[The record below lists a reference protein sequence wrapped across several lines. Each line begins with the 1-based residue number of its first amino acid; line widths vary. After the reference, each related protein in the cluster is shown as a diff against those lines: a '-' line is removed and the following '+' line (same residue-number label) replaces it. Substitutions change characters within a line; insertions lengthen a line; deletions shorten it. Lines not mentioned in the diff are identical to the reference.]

1 MAREG
6 RIPKIEINNAR
17 IFMGPGWRGF
27 GPQGDKYGRRG
38 FRLIIDDEDYAQ
50 DLIEWG
56 YNIRVRPAQDA
67 DSKPT
72 YSLPVK
78 VRFDKYPPKVVM
90 VTRKKGETE
99 LDDETVGQLDYLD
112 FAKLNV
118 TVTPSRYD
126 NEALGNG
133 TGVAAYLAELK
144 VWVEE
149 SDTMSDDVAPW
160 DDEYEA

>member
-1 MAREG
+1 
-6 RIPKIEINNAR
+6 
-17 IFMGPGWRGF
+17 
-27 GPQGDKYGRRG
+27 
-38 FRLIIDDEDYAQ
+38 
-50 DLIEWG
+50 
-56 YNIRVRPAQDA
+56 
-67 DSKPT
+67 
-72 YSLPVK
+72 
-78 VRFDKYPPKVVM
+78 M

-112 FAKLNV
+112 FAKLNL